1 MVTYVYTDAGKTAI
15 KSSDGKTIPAQ
26 QGNRDYDA
34 LIASGSEILDY
45 APSIE
50 DQLSAIDV
58 KYQKK
63 FQELKDTFTSAMIID
78 GAPME
83 TNVALLRTKWAAL
96 IAAQQTEI
104 DTVFSQE

>member
-1 MVTYVYTDAGKTAI
+1 MAGYEQFVSPLTATVN
-15 KSSDGKTIPAQ
+15 SDGSIAFTPPA
-26 QGNRDYDA
+26 
-34 LIASGSEILDY
+34 
-45 APSIE
+45 PVVPTPE
-50 DQLSAIDV
+50 DQLAAIDV

-63 FQELKDTFTSAMIID
+63 FQELKDTFTSAMIIG

-96 IAAQQTEI
+96 IAAQQAEI